1 MIKLHVYGGGWGWVS
16 MLSVLIKMI
25 SLRKAPKLTGEQ
37 GFERGGGF
45 IGYWEVRVTA
55 ILSIIPLV
63 RFGPRCV
70 RRRDWY
76 CLGVC
81 CPCS

>member
-1 MIKLHVYGGGWGWVS
+1 MGVGRGGWGWVR
-16 MLSVLIKMI
+16 IKII

-45 IGYWEVRVTA
+45 VGYWEVRVTA

-70 RRRDWY
+70 RRRDRY